1 MRVRTTA
8 SEVQILGDV
17 EEIRATSL
25 PISTRILQQMLLL
38 IVMKI
43 NAVAVVAVCE
53 EVGAVGSSFLQYAS
67 RM

>member
-1 MRVRTTA
+1 VRTTA
-8 SEVQILGDV
+8 SEVQILGDDA
-17 EEIRATSL
+17 EIRARSL

-53 EVGAVGSSFLQYAS
+53 EVGAVVSSFLQYAC
-67 RM
+67 RK

>member
-1 MRVRTTA
+1 VRTTA
-8 SEVQILGDV
+8 SEVQILGDD
-17 EEIRATSL
+17 EEIRARSL

-53 EVGAVGSSFLQYAS
+53 EVGPVGSSFLQYAC
-67 RM
+67 RK